1 MLDQKVV
8 INAEQTCPYAKDAE
22 SKTKVELL
30 SKELQIAKSPNF
42 TFVSGAEEEL

>member
-1 MLDQKVV
+1 MLDLKVV
-8 INAEQTCPYAKDAE
+8 IKTEHICPYEDAE